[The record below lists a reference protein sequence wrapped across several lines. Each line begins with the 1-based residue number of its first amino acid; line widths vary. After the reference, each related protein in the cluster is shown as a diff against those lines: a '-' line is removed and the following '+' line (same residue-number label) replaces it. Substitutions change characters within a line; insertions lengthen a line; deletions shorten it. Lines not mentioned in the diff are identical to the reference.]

1 MVTESSRPKGV
12 KSKMRKPK
20 LRTYLNWK
28 EALKQ
33 KKERKKRAYNKGWNT
48 ITSLL
53 SYSTFNIIDPA
64 LFIFPSLNF

>member
-1 MVTESSRPKGV
+1 
-12 KSKMRKPK
+12 MRKPK